1 MSANKKQAIA
11 CILSAAFFFAVMNL
25 FVRLAGD
32 LPVWQKSLFRN
43 LMALLIAS
51 AVILKNRHAVA
62 IPKTQLPYML
72 IRCTAGTIGI
82 LCNFYAVSTINIADA
97 SMLNKLSPFFA
108 ILFSLIILKEK
119 PKKLDWFC
127 LFLAFI
133 GALFVMKPSF
143 SLDSIPAF
151 IGLLGGVGA
160 GLAYTCVRKMG
171 THGVDGAVIVFWFSL
186 FSCLSVLPGMLL
198 TYVPMSRSQL
208 LLLLAAGTTAAC
220 AQFSITAAYSK
231 AAASEISVYDYTQ
244 VIFTA
249 FLSLAVLRE
258 IPDYLS
264 VIGYLIIIGAAFWKW
279 KQSQASA

>member
-43 LMALLIAS
+43 LMAFLIAS

-119 PKKLDWFC
+119 PKKLDWIP
-127 LFLAFI
+127 FL
-133 GALFVMKPSF
+133 PSSDF
-143 SLDSIPAF
+143 WAVSAPVWPTPAS
-151 IGLLGGVGA
+151 GKWG
-160 GLAYTCVRKMG
+160 
-171 THGVDGAVIVFWFSL
+171 
-186 FSCLSVLPGMLL
+186 P
-198 TYVPMSRSQL
+198 
-208 LLLLAAGTTAAC
+208 TAW
-220 AQFSITAAYSK
+220 TA
-231 AAASEISVYDYTQ
+231 
-244 VIFTA
+244 
-249 FLSLAVLRE
+249 R
-258 IPDYLS
+258 
-264 VIGYLIIIGAAFWKW
+264 
-279 KQSQASA
+279 

>member
-1 MSANKKQAIA
+1 
-11 CILSAAFFFAVMNL
+11 
-25 FVRLAGD
+25 
-32 LPVWQKSLFRN
+32 
-43 LMALLIAS
+43 
-51 AVILKNRHAVA
+51 
-62 IPKTQLPYML
+62 
-72 IRCTAGTIGI
+72 
-82 LCNFYAVSTINIADA
+82 
-97 SMLNKLSPFFA
+97 
-108 ILFSLIILKEK
+108 
-119 PKKLDWFC
+119 
-127 LFLAFI
+127 
-133 GALFVMKPSF
+133 
-143 SLDSIPAF
+143 
-151 IGLLGGVGA
+151 
-160 GLAYTCVRKMG
+160 MG

-264 VIGYLIIIGAAFWKW
+264 VIGYIISIGAAFWKW
-279 KQSQASA
+279 KKSQASA